1 MAKKSGKVEV
11 RKTGRKAPAGPP
23 ATGMFAPSLS
33 ALQQEIDRLFNDFSR
48 SFGFGL
54 SMPGRSFDVEP
65 MRGMERA
72 FGLESSLMPKV
83 DVAESDKEVTVTA
96 ELPGISEKDIEVTL
110 SDDLLTIKGEKKAE
124 KEEKKKNYYMAERS
138 YGAFQRSFRMPE
150 SVDAGKV
157 SASFENGVLTVRAP
171 KRPEA
176 AKPGAKKI
184 EIKSK

>member
-11 RKTGRKAPAGPP
+11 RTSGRSAPANVP
-23 ATGMFAPSLS
+23 APSMFATSLN
-33 ALQQEIDRLFNDFSR
+33 ALQSEIDRLFNDFSR
-48 SFGFGL
+48 GFGFGL
-54 SMPGRSFDVEP
+54 SFPGRSMNVEP

-72 FGLESSLMPKV
+72 FGLEASLMPKV
-83 DVAESDKEVTVTA
+83 DVAETDKEVMVTA
-96 ELPGISEKDIEVTL
+96 ELPGITEKDVQVTV

-138 YGAFQRSFRMPE
+138 YGSFQRSFRLPE
-150 SVDAGKV
+150 SVVTDKV

-171 KRPEA
+171 KRQGA
-176 AKPGAKKI
+176 AKPGAKKV